1 MRLKSLD
8 IFRGLT
14 IVLMLFVNFQDS
26 FPGIYR
32 PFEHSYWDGCTV
44 ADMIFPCFLFIVGV
58 TTHLSISARR
68 KRGATDKEIVLHILR
83 RGGILIALGL
93 FLNAFPFMPAERLTH
108 FRFYGVLQRIGAA
121 YIIAA
126 LLGLRTTARQQI
138 GIIAGVLVGYWLT
151 MRAYSLDIPTAT
163 LAARIDAYVMQGHLP
178 KKGFDSMGIL
188 ATFPAA
194 MTAMMGMLCGQ
205 WLQSGKKLEV
215 QVLGMAGV
223 GSAAI
228 VAGLLWDQVF
238 HINRVLW
245 SSSFT
250 VYTGGIAALTLAICI
265 TLVDIFEYTR
275 WGKPFVIFG
284 SNPIAAYVGST
295 MMMHVLWIV
304 VKIHEGSSEVPA
316 YDFLYRR
323 GFESWLTPQNAAFF
337 FATTAITL
345 WLLLLYPLHRR
356 GIFLRV

>member
-14 IVLMLFVNFQDS
+14 IVLMFFVNFQDN
-26 FPGIYR
+26 FPRIYG
-32 PFEHSYWDGCTV
+32 PFEHSWWDGCTV
-44 ADMIFPCFLFIVGV
+44 ADMVFPCFLFIVGV

-68 KRGATDKEIVLHILR
+68 QRGATDKEVVLHILR

-93 FLNAFPFMPAERLTH
+93 FLNVFPFIFDEGLAY

-138 GIIAGVLVGYWLT
+138 GIIAGVLIGYWLA
-151 MRAYSLDIPTAT
+151 MRAYPLDVPTAS
-163 LAARIDAYVMQGHLP
+163 LAARIDAYVMHSHLP

-205 WLQSGKKLEV
+205 WLQAPKTLREK
-215 QVLGMAGV
+215 VLGMVAAG
-223 GSAAI
+223 GAA
-228 VAGLLWDQVF
+228 VVVGLLWDQVF
-238 HINRVLW
+238 HFNRVTW
-245 SSSFT
+245 SSSFAM
-250 VYTGGIAALTLAICI
+250 YTGGIAAIMLAICI
-265 TLVDIFEYTR
+265 ALVDMLEYTS

-284 SNPIAAYVGST
+284 SNPITAYVSST
-295 MMMHVLWIV
+295 AMIHLLWLA
-304 VKIHEGSSEVPA
+304 VKIRQGSIEVPA

-337 FATTAITL
+337 FATAAITL
-345 WLLLLYPLHRR
+345 WLLFLYPLHRR
-356 GIFLRV
+356 GIFLKV